1 MKQARITIPI
11 DKVEIVKEL
20 EEQLGFHFE
29 ISVYKEDA
37 TLRAVIENNQT
48 STLLEE
54 LKGLGIGTVFGTIVI
69 SPVDIEITS
78 FEKKLSEKGKGI
90 SLDEMISNVKG
101 LALLSP
107 TFVGLSVLAGFL
119 AAFGLIYDNVI
130 VVIASMIIAPLL
142 GPIAL
147 TVIGTMMPSNLYSKK
162 AFIAEI
168 IGLAICLLIGFIVGI
183 LLPVIPFPFV
193 EAPPIA
199 PNNLPTQIAIR
210 IEPGLPDIIF
220 AIASGLAAGVFI
232 VRGESTSMVGVA
244 VAASLCP
251 PATNIGVLLAYG
263 LGLEALGSLVLL
275 VLNVAS
281 IYSACALIFWS
292 SQTLGTGGTISFRQ
306 YKRISQKYIIQ
317 ITFVL
322 SVLIIIIALI
332 IIYSLFRAS

>member
-20 EEQLGFHFE
+20 EEEIGIFFE
-29 ISVYKEDA
+29 ISVYKETA
-37 TLRAVIENNQT
+37 TLLAIIENNQT

-119 AAFGLIYDNVI
+119 ASFGLIYDNVI

-147 TVIGTMMPSNLYSKK
+147 TVIGTMIPSNVYSRK

-168 IGLAICLLIGFIVGI
+168 IGLAICLLIGLIVGI
-183 LLPVIPFPFV
+183 LLPVIPFV
-193 EAPPIA
+193 TAPIIDST
-199 PNNLPTQIAIR
+199 NLPNQIAIR

-263 LGLEALGSLVLL
+263 LVLNALGSLVLL

-292 SQTLGTGGTISFRQ
+292 SQTLGTGGTISVRQ

-332 IIYSLFRAS
+332 IIYSLFQAS

>member
-1 MKQARITIPI
+1 MKQARIIIPI

-20 EEQLGFHFE
+20 EEQIGCHFE
-29 ISVYKEDA
+29 ISVYQETA
-37 TLRAVIENNQT
+37 TLRAIIENNQT

-147 TVIGTMMPSNLYSKK
+147 TVIGTLMPSNIYSKK

-183 LLPVIPFPFV
+183 MLPFIPFV
-193 EAPPIA
+193 TAPTMDPT
-199 PNNLPTQIAIR
+199 NLPNQIFIR
-210 IEPGLPDIIF
+210 IRPGLPDIIF

-263 LGLEALGSLVLL
+263 LGWQAFGSLVLL
-275 VLNVAS
+275 VLNVAA

-292 SQTLGTGGTISFRQ
+292 SQTLGTGGSISFRQ
-306 YKRISQKYIIQ
+306 YRIISKKYITQ
-317 ITFVL
+317 IIFVF

-332 IIYSLFRAS
+332 IIYSLLSPN